1 MLESLFNN
9 VVNKVSSLVV
19 FITHIGI
26 LQCSIIKYVS
36 KFFTVTNT
44 RSEGVRVYNRKNKCQ
59 WREAHRPTHEH
70 ARCMSNIFINF
81 FLSLK
86 KVLQH
91 LK

>member
-19 FITHIGI
+19 FITYIGI